1 MVAPLPPF
9 NPLATR
15 NSQLATLKP
24 NKLRALLGGHPW
36 ILDGSLE
43 LIDKSNAPSDG
54 SVVDVYSDK
63 GRFFARGLYNS
74 HSKIRVRLYTWN
86 ESESLDDAFW
96 TKRISTAIDLRKEL
110 GYFSQATR
118 LINSEGDALSGLI
131 VDKYEDVL
139 VMQATSLGILLR
151 AEHFAQ
157 ILQNLTGAKTV
168 IATTE
173 PTMARREGAPEELT
187 ADRVFGDPVPETM
200 VIQSGGIKYEIQLLG
215 GQKTG
220 FYLDQR
226 ENRLAAAE
234 LFKGKTVLDMFCYHG
249 GFSIAASQAGAVS
262 CLACDS
268 SAKALEQVKKN
279 AQLNAVDNVETLQ
292 GDSFQILEQ
301 FKSEGRTFGGVVLD
315 PPKFAQGKR
324 SVQEALRGYHYLNK
338 LGISC
343 IAPGGFLVTCSCT
356 GSVRRED
363 FFDMLHGAA
372 TQAGRR
378 IQILQQRGAAPD
390 HPVLDSCPETDYLKC
405 FLCRVI

>member
-1 MVAPLPPF
+1 MHYSL
-9 NPLATR
+9 
-15 NSQLATLKP
+15 TLKP

-43 LIDKSNAPSDG
+43 LLDKSNAPKDG

-86 ESESLDDAFW
+86 ETESLDDAFW

-151 AEHFAQ
+151 AEQFAQ

-173 PTMARREGAPEELT
+173 PAMARREGAPEELT

-234 LFKGKTVLDMFCYHG
+234 LFNGKTVLDMFCYHG
-249 GFSIAASQAGAVS
+249 GFSIAAAQAGAVS

-268 SAKALEQVKKN
+268 SAKALEQVKRTRNSTRSTTSKRYRATRSRFWN
-279 AQLNAVDNVETLQ
+279 SSSPKGERSAE
-292 GDSFQILEQ
+292 SF
-301 FKSEGRTFGGVVLD
+301 STH
-315 PPKFAQGKR
+315 PN
-324 SVQEALRGYHYLNK
+324 S
-338 LGISC
+338 
-343 IAPGGFLVTCSCT
+343 
-356 GSVRRED
+356 RRENALFRKPFADTITSTSWESRASLPAD
-363 FFDMLHGAA
+363 FL
-372 TQAGRR
+372 
-378 IQILQQRGAAPD
+378 
-390 HPVLDSCPETDYLKC
+390 
-405 FLCRVI
+405 

>member
-1 MVAPLPPF
+1 MESNMRNF
-9 NPLATR
+9 NFIETEIPGVIIVETKSFGDNRGYFMETYQKEAFAEGGITADFVQDNQSKSVKGVLRGLHFQKAHP
-15 NSQLATLKP
+15 QA
-24 NKLRALLGGHPW
+24 KLVRV
-36 ILDGSLE
+36 LE
-43 LIDKSNAPSDG
+43 G
-54 SVVDVYSDK
+54 SVYDV
-63 GRFFARGLYNS
+63 A
-74 HSKIRVRLYTWN
+74 V
-86 ESESLDDAFW
+86 
-96 TKRISTAIDLRKEL
+96 DLRKEL

-151 AEHFAQ
+151 AEQFAQ

-173 PTMARREGAPEELT
+173 PAMARREGAPEELT

-249 GFSIAASQAGAVS
+249 GFSIAAAQAGAVS

-279 AQLNAVDNVETLQ
+279 ALLNAVDNVETLQ
-292 GDSFQILEQ
+292 GDSFQILER

-343 IAPGGFLVTCSCT
+343 VAPGGFLVTCSCT

-372 TQAGRR
+372 SQAGRR

-390 HPVLDSCPETDYLKC
+390 HPVLDSCPESDYLKC
-405 FLCRVI
+405 FLCRVM